1 MPNNSNKVIVG
12 FNNARERY
20 FMGLFRPNIEK
31 LEEEGKFNEIAKQL
45 KNRNVEIRLK
55 AFLTLIKKLNS
66 TQDPMYAKLRAM
78 MDDPD
83 SGIRTIAVL
92 KFAEMGEEGLFTKVH
107 SIIIDGSPREKID
120 ALRILA
126 KTGKTESEAIS
137 NVLVLAM
144 NDKKPL
150 VELEAIKTMGILR
163 DRLCIKHLVEKS
175 QDNRHTIRIES
186 IKSLGLIGGE
196 EVVNPLIGALM
207 DNNTAVRRAAREAL
221 ESIDSEKAKKSLNDA
236 PLMLLVKLMNESMS
250 RRLETI
256 NYIGKQKRKDGI
268 PLLQKACSDEYK
280 NIRIE
285 AIRSIGILRDRDS
298 VPLITRM
305 LNDPYFDVR
314 LEAVKTLEKLGG
326 EDAQIALEKA
336 LNDQNSN
343 VRKEASRAFYAL
355 KARYVNQS
363 DE

>member
-1 MPNNSNKVIVG
+1 MG
-12 FNNARERY
+12 F
-20 FMGLFRPNIEK
+20 FRPHIEK
-31 LEEEGKFNEIAKQL
+31 LEEEGKFDVIAKHL
-45 KNRNVEIRLK
+45 KNRNVEIRRQ
-55 AFLTLIKKLNS
+55 AFLTLLKKLNS
-66 TQDPMYAKLRAM
+66 TRDPVYPKLRAM

-107 SIIIDGSPREKID
+107 SIILDGSQRDKID

-126 KTGKTESEAIS
+126 KTGRVGIEAIS
-137 NVLVLAM
+137 NIMVLAL

-150 VELEAIKTMGILR
+150 VQIEAIRTMGSMK
-163 DRLCIKHLVEKS
+163 DRLSIKHLVEKS
-175 QDNRHTIRIES
+175 QDSRHTIRLES
-186 IKSLGLIGGE
+186 VKALGQVGGE

-207 DNNTAVRRAAREAL
+207 DNDTAVRRAAREAL
-221 ESIDSEKAKKSLNDA
+221 ESIKTESARKALNDA

-256 NYIGKQKRKDGI
+256 KYIGKQKRKDGA

-285 AIRSIGILRDRDS
+285 SIRSLGILRDRDS
-298 VPLITRM
+298 IPLISRM

-326 EDAQIALEKA
+326 DESLFALERA
-336 LNDQNSN
+336 LKDQNSN
-343 VRKEASRAFYAL
+343 VRKEASRAYYAL
-355 KARYVNQS
+355 KARHDHQS
-363 DE
+363 EE